1 MYQKCRTHQK
11 QVHKMNNRPVT
22 GTDGIARRQVS
33 QSIFCPL
40 KLSETER
47 AFVELDAGVWIPM
60 DARFRKR

>member
-1 MYQKCRTHQK
+1 
-11 QVHKMNNRPVT
+11 MNNRPVT